1 MKSDAALC
9 FGPGKP
15 WELVEIDIDPPK
27 AFEVQVELRFAGLC
41 HSEEHVRNGDLYV
54 PPEVLNAFGMAQ
66 AFPIVGG
73 HEGAGVVVAVGEG
86 VRQFQPGDHVAANFV
101 PSCGWCRWC
110 VTGRQNLCDYGIYAL
125 GGPMISDS
133 TFRYHYQGEPIHRTS
148 QIGTFSKHVVA
159 HENSWVKYDPSISFE
174 VASLVSCGVTTGY
187 GSAVNR
193 GKVRAGEVAVVIGC
207 GGVGSGALFGAK
219 SAGARAVVAV
229 DPVRFKR
236 EHALKVAA
244 THAAASIDEA
254 VPVVRDLTRGEMA
267 DVVVMT
273 PGLVEGDMIA
283 GAMAL
288 ASKDGRVVVTGMSK
302 TSQATVSLS
311 LLDLATMNKS
321 LLGSIFGSY
330 SPRAAIPEILA
341 MYQAG
346 MLDLDS
352 LVTRK
357 YSLEQVNDGYADLLN
372 GENIRG
378 LIDFAA

>member
-1 MKSDAALC
+1 VKSEAALC
-9 FGPGKP
+9 FGPGEP
-15 WELVEIDIDPPK
+15 WEIVEIDIDPPHP
-27 AFEVQVELRFAGLC
+27 FEVQVELRCAGLC

-86 VRQFQPGDHVAANFV
+86 VRQFEVGDHVAANFV
-101 PSCGWCRWC
+101 PSCGWCHWC
-110 VTGRQNLCDYGIYAL
+110 ATGRQNLCDYGIYAL
-125 GGPMISDS
+125 GGPMISDG
-133 TFRYHYQGEPIHRTS
+133 TFRYHHQGQPLHRTS

-159 HENSWVKYDPSISFE
+159 HENSWVKYDPAISFE

-187 GSAVNR
+187 GSAVSR

-229 DPVRFKR
+229 DPVQFKR
-236 EHALKVAA
+236 DHALETGVA
-244 THAAASIDEA
+244 THGAPSIEAAL
-254 VPVVRDLTRGEMA
+254 PLVRELTAGRMA

-273 PGLVEGDMIA
+273 PGLLEGGMIA

-288 ASKDGRVVVTGMSK
+288 ASKDGRVVATAMSK
-302 TSQATVSLS
+302 TSQETVTLS
-311 LLDLATMNKS
+311 LLDLATMNKA

-330 SPRAAIPEILA
+330 SPRAAIPEILT

-357 YSLEQVNDGYADLLN
+357 YKLHEVNEGYADLLA
-372 GENIRG
+372 GTNIRG
-378 LIDFAA
+378 LVEF